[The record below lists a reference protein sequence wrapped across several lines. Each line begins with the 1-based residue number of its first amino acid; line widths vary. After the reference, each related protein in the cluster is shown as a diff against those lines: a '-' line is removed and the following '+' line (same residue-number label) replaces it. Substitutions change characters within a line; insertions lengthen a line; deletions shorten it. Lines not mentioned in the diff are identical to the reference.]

1 MINPRAACAVFVLA
15 GVLAAPVLAAPA
27 LDQDAAIAKSTRALG
42 RHVGNHS
49 LTDSG
54 GVTFSLADYRGK
66 PLIISLVYS
75 SCSSVCPP
83 TTQHTIDAVTEA
95 GRVFGLDRFA
105 VLTIG
110 FDARNDTVPRM
121 AQFASR
127 QGIKLANW
135 RVASG
140 DAVTV
145 AALLDDLGFSYRAVA
160 GGFDHPTQTTILDRD
175 GKVYRHVY
183 GEAFPLRM
191 FMEPMKDVVYG
202 TTMPFSFTGIV
213 DRIRFICTAY
223 DPGAGRYRIDYGLVF
238 GSVLAAFSLLLMGGL
253 LLREWL
259 RAGARTNR
267 QSPERFPAKWKP
279 VRAQKTRQKENLEP
293 RSDSIG
299 TRI

>member
-1 MINPRAACAVFVLA
+1 MKGLRAACAASALVGLLA
-15 GVLAAPVLAAPA
+15 TSAPAAPA
-27 LDQDAAIAKSTRALG
+27 LDPAAAIAKSTQALG
-42 RHVGNHS
+42 RTIGPHGF
-49 LTDSG
+49 TDSRG
-54 GVTFSLADYRGK
+54 TTFTLADYRGK
-66 PLIISLVYS
+66 PLVISLVYS

-83 TTQHTIDAVTEA
+83 TTQRTIDAVTEA

-121 AQFASR
+121 AQFASM
-127 QGIKLANW
+127 QGIKLPNW

-140 DAVTV
+140 DAATI
-145 AALLDDLGFSYRAVA
+145 AALLDELGFSYRAVA

-202 TTMPFSFTGIV
+202 TSTPFTLTGIV
-213 DRIRFICTAY
+213 DRIKFICTAY

-238 GSVLAAFSLLLMGGL
+238 GSVIAAFSLLMMGGL
-253 LLREWL
+253 LLREWM
-259 RAGARTNR
+259 RAGHAPTGK
-267 QSPERFPAKWKP
+267 A
-279 VRAQKTRQKENLEP
+279 
-293 RSDSIG
+293 
-299 TRI
+299 